1 MKQYVLR
8 RVLLA
13 VPTLVLVSIIV
24 FSMMRLMPGD
34 VVLRMVEGHAYAP
47 TVEALRKELG
57 MDRPAHLQ
65 YLDWV
70 GRIVTR
76 GDFGTSYWTKQPIFD
91 EFIARFPVT
100 VELAVL
106 TILVSV
112 LVGIL
117 IGIVSAVRQDTASDY
132 IGRVFAI
139 LALSVPY
146 FGLAVLVV
154 VLPAI
159 YFKWTPVYT
168 YVALTVDPLQNL
180 KIMMVPALVFGVTRA
195 GPIMRIM
202 RSALLEVL
210 RQDYIRTA
218 WSKGLPERAVVLRH
232 ALKNAM
238 IPVITLVGLQ
248 TPLYIG
254 GSVIMESIFRL
265 PGVGLFF
272 FEALTRLDYPVVQS
286 VNLIVAAMVVGLN
299 LLIDLTY
306 AFLTASDTTSAGA
319 AAAAVD
325 GGAALQ
331 LPRQP
336 RTRAWYVDVWV
347 QMLRRKP
354 LGTTGA
360 VIVAVMLAGALL
372 ADVLTPYGFSQ
383 TNLRERFVA
392 MDGAHWLGT
401 DQIGRDVL
409 TRICTGLDL
418 AYGLRLSL
426 GSLLATLL
434 GIACLLRGSSDLFAA
449 RWTRDGLSR
458 AAPADDDPVPG
469 AGRLK
474 ITLSPGWPSGSRT
487 TDRRGVVLSI
497 KENTWIEGARAAGAG
512 HLRVAI
518 VHILPNALPTIIVVA
533 TTGLSTVILTEASL
547 SFLGLGVPP
556 PYPTWGGMLSLAGL
570 DHMYR
575 APWLA
580 IWPAVSLS
588 LAVFGFNMLGDALRD
603 LLDPRLGG

>member
-8 RVLLA
+8 RVFLA
-13 VPTLVLVSIIV
+13 VPTLVLVSVIV

-47 TVEALRKELG
+47 TVEALRKEIGL
-57 MDRPAHLQ
+57 DRPAHVQ

-70 GRIVTR
+70 GGILTR
-76 GDFGTSYWTKQPIFD
+76 GDFGTSYWTKQPILD

-112 LVGIL
+112 VLGIL
-117 IGIVSAVRQDTASDY
+117 VGIVSAVRQDTASDY
-132 IGRVFAI
+132 IGRILAI

-168 YVALTVDPLQNL
+168 YVALTADPLQNL
-180 KIMMVPALVFGVTRA
+180 KIMLVPALVFGVTRA

-286 VNLIVAAMVVGLN
+286 VNLIVATLVVGLN
-299 LLIDLTY
+299 LVIDLTY
-306 AFLTASDTTSAGA
+306 AFL
-319 AAAAVD
+319 
-325 GGAALQ
+325 
-331 LPRQP
+331 
-336 RTRAWYVDVWV
+336 
-347 QMLRRKP
+347 
-354 LGTTGA
+354 
-360 VIVAVMLAGALL
+360 
-372 ADVLTPYGFSQ
+372 
-383 TNLRERFVA
+383 
-392 MDGAHWLGT
+392 
-401 DQIGRDVL
+401 
-409 TRICTGLDL
+409 
-418 AYGLRLSL
+418 
-426 GSLLATLL
+426 
-434 GIACLLRGSSDLFAA
+434 
-449 RWTRDGLSR
+449 
-458 AAPADDDPVPG
+458 
-469 AGRLK
+469 
-474 ITLSPGWPSGSRT
+474 
-487 TDRRGVVLSI
+487 
-497 KENTWIEGARAAGAG
+497 
-512 HLRVAI
+512 
-518 VHILPNALPTIIVVA
+518 
-533 TTGLSTVILTEASL
+533 
-547 SFLGLGVPP
+547 
-556 PYPTWGGMLSLAGL
+556 
-570 DHMYR
+570 
-575 APWLA
+575 
-580 IWPAVSLS
+580 
-588 LAVFGFNMLGDALRD
+588 
-603 LLDPRLGG
+603 DPRIRYR